1 MINIYERAVKKMKPE
16 EIDHWQTDLYLK
28 VTPVS
33 QKLVEEYDY
42 KNQVSI
48 FESNLGD
55 GLWYD
60 IPFAYTPEWER
71 RLNYE

>member
-1 MINIYERAVKKMKPE
+1 MTNIYERAVKEMKPE

-33 QKLVEEYDY
+33 KRIVEEYDY
-42 KNQVSI
+42 RNKVSMFI
-48 FESNLGD
+48 VLGD

-60 IPFAYTPEWER
+60 IPFAYTPE
-71 RLNYE
+71 

>member
-33 QKLVEEYDY
+33 KRLVEEYDY
-42 KNQVSI
+42 RNQVSM
-48 FESNLGD
+48 FKSVLMES
-55 GLWYD
+55 
-60 IPFAYTPEWER
+60 
-71 RLNYE
+71 